1 MKKLIVL
8 SFAST
13 VILAAAATAQ
23 ESSSTSE
30 PSKTETASATTTSQD
45 VLKKTTH
52 GRAMLT
58 RESEDPEEGR
68 FMRALTACIR
78 YYTNGNR

>member
-1 MKKLIVL
+1 MRKLLVL

-23 ESSSTSE
+23 ESSSTSQ
-30 PSKTETASATTTSQD
+30 PPKTETASQE

-52 GRAMLT
+52 GRAMLA
-58 RESEDPEEGR
+58 RDAKDPEEGR
-68 FMRALTACIR
+68 FLRALSACIR
-78 YYTNGNR
+78 YYTGGNR

>member
-23 ESSSTSE
+23 ESSSTSG
-30 PSKTETASATTTSQD
+30 PPKTETAPAISQE

-52 GRAMLT
+52 GRAMLART
-58 RESEDPEEGR
+58 GKDPEDGR
-68 FMRALTACIR
+68 FLRALAASIR
-78 YYTNGNR
+78 HYTDGNR